1 MVFLF
6 DLLHF
11 ADALLHDNTAAD
23 VMVFKTG
30 FLVGGQIFE
39 QDLYRRVALFLWA
52 LGDGGADV
60 ALLNLRADFVGVI
73 VTDDLGFLIEAVF
86 FNRF

>member
-1 MVFLF
+1 
-6 DLLHF
+6 
-11 ADALLHDNTAAD
+11 
-23 VMVFKTG
+23 MVFKTG